1 MINSLQRIYWIAA
14 NTFLEAVRQ
23 KFFHA
28 LLLLSLALLG
38 SSVFFQQFN
47 FGSNELKFLTDFGFA
62 AILFFGSI
70 LSIVLSTQLFFNELE
85 DRTALT
91 LLAKPVHKLEFLA
104 GKFFG
109 AYALMFCFTFALSLL
124 LVVLL
129 FWRETILMSQLADG
143 LADGR
148 LIRYG
153 DVFVFG
159 LVQWLKFAVIS
170 AMTFFIG
177 SFAQTNLF
185 TIVVSFFALIIC
197 QLQYIAREAYVGI
210 EAGLTRGLL
219 HLLGWIFP
227 NFQIFN
233 FGEQLV
239 YQVEKP
245 LALSTLAWLATY
257 AGSYS
262 LAFLLLA
269 QLNFRNREL

>member
-210 EAGLTRGLL
+210 EAGLARGLL

-239 YQVEKP
+239 YQVEQP

>member
-1 MINSLQRIYWIAA
+1 MINSLQRIHWIAA

-124 LVVLL
+124 LAVLL
-129 FWRETILMSQLADG
+129 FWRETILISQLADG

-170 AMTFFIG
+170 AMTLFIG

-210 EAGLTRGLL
+210 ESSLARGIL

-233 FGEQLV
+233 LGEQLV
-239 YQVEKP
+239 YPVEQP
-245 LALSTLAWLATY
+245 LALSTLAWLAAY